1 MSKGNNY
8 YLFYIMSKLK
18 KPKTARLT
26 WDETFMNLAVI
37 SAKRTACKFHET
49 AAVIVDSNN
58 RILSIGYNGPT
69 AGDMHCIDVGCAK
82 VDGDP
87 KTGKLKRC
95 RGAHAEVNAII
106 NASDN
111 FRLRGATIY
120 SVLTPCYDCMKAL
133 NNAGLKEIVFLNNYH
148 RILTGGEKMEDED
161 ESDELA
167 AIAGIAVRQ
176 YTGKIFCEFP
186 EEYNITD
193 GNKENCSMGCA
204 S

>member
-1 MSKGNNY
+1 MSKP
-8 YLFYIMSKLK
+8 K
-18 KPKTARLT
+18 KPKTKRLA
-26 WDETFMNLAVI
+26 WDEMFMNLAVI
-37 SAKRTACKFHET
+37 ASKRTACKFHET
-49 AAVIVDSNN
+49 AAVIVDKNH

-69 AGDMHCIDVGCAK
+69 ANDAHCLDVGCAK

-111 FRLRGATIY
+111 TRLRGATIY

-133 NNAGLKEIVFLNNYH
+133 NNAGLKEMVYMKNYH
-148 RILTGGEKMEDED
+148 RIMTGGEKVEDED
-161 ESDELA
+161 ESEELA

-176 YTGKIFCEFP
+176 YTGKIYCGFP
-186 EEYNITD
+186 EEYNIID
-193 GNKENCSMGCA
+193 GDEKNCATGCA

>member
-1 MSKGNNY
+1 MSTP
-8 YLFYIMSKLK
+8 K
-18 KPKTARLT
+18 KPKTKRLT
-26 WDETFMNLAVI
+26 WDEMFMNLAVI
-37 SAKRTACKFHET
+37 ASKRTACKFHET
-49 AAVIVDSNN
+49 AAVIVDKNH
-58 RILSIGYNGPT
+58 RIISIGYNGPT
-69 AGDMHCIDVGCAK
+69 AGDMHCLDAVVGCAK

-111 FRLRGATIY
+111 YRLQGATIY

-133 NNAGLKEIVFLNNYH
+133 NNAGLKEMVYLNNYH
-148 RILTGGEKMEDED
+148 RIMTGGEKQEDED

-176 YTGKIFCEFP
+176 YTGKIYSSFP
-186 EEYNITD
+186 NEYNIID
-193 GNKENCSMGCA
+193 GGKENCEMGCA